1 VSQPHETLLGM
12 TTKASTKTR
21 VVHRC
26 GECGA
31 EHPRWLG
38 RCPDCDAWGSLAEVV
53 SAPPRAPIGA
63 SSAPPRPIA
72 DVAEA
77 EAPRRATGISELDRV
92 LGGGFTLG
100 STTLLG
106 GEPGI
111 GKSTLML
118 QALGRLAASGLTC
131 LLVGAEESPQQVRER
146 AARLGVLEP
155 RLWLVAEASLPHVI
169 AHVETIRPDVLAVD
183 SVQTLL
189 DPDLP
194 GTPGSVTQVRE
205 CSSRLT
211 RLAREHAVATILVGH
226 VTKDGSLAGPRAL
239 EHVVDTVC
247 SFEGDRHLGLR
258 FLRAQKHRFGSTR
271 EVGIFE
277 MTEGGLMPVPDASAL
292 FLADRHDGTAGSV
305 VAATVEGA
313 RPMLLEVQALVAARD
328 DGGRRVA
335 TGVDANRL
343 SLLLAVLE
351 RHAGI
356 DTRRAD
362 VYASVAG
369 GVRVAETGIDLA
381 VLAAVAGVVD
391 GRVIDGRTV
400 VMGEVGLGGEVRG
413 VAHAALRVAEAARLG
428 FTRVVGPASLP
439 RPAGVEVVGVDTVAA
454 ALAAAFARSN
464 AAAVPGAHLR

>member
-1 VSQPHETLLGM
+1 M
-12 TTKASTKTR
+12 TTKTSTKSR

-26 GECGA
+26 AECGA

-38 RCPDCDAWGSLAEVV
+38 RCPDCDAWGTLAEVV
-53 SAPPRAPIGA
+53 AAPPRPAVAPSDA
-63 SSAPPRPIA
+63 TPLPIA
-72 DVAEA
+72 DVATS
-77 EAPRRATGISELDRV
+77 EAPRRATGIGELDRV

-111 GKSTLML
+111 GKSTLLL
-118 QALGRLAASGLTC
+118 QTLGRLAAAGHTC

-146 AARLGVLEP
+146 AARLDVLEP
-155 RLWLVAEASLPHVI
+155 GLWLVAEASLPHVV
-169 AHVETIRPDVLAVD
+169 AHVESLRPDVLAVD

-211 RLAREHAVATILVGH
+211 RLAREYGMATILVGH
-226 VTKDGSLAGPRAL
+226 VTKDGSLAGPRTM

-247 SFEGDRHLGLR
+247 SFEGDPHHGLR
-258 FLRAQKHRFGSTR
+258 FLRARKHRFGSTR
-271 EVGIFE
+271 EIGIFE
-277 MTEGGLMPVPDASAL
+277 MTEAGLLPVPDASAL
-292 FLADRHDGTAGSV
+292 FLADRHNGAAGSV

-313 RPMLLEVQALVAARD
+313 RPMLVEVQALVATRE

-369 GVRVAETGIDLA
+369 GVRIVETGIDLA
-381 VLAAVAGVVD
+381 VLAAVAGIAD
-391 GRVIDGRTV
+391 GLVIDDRTV
-400 VMGEVGLGGEVRG
+400 VMGEVGLGGEIRG
-413 VAHAALRVAEAARLG
+413 VAHASLRVAEAARLG
-428 FTRVVGPASLP
+428 FTRVVGPTSLP
-439 RPAGVEVVGVDTVAA
+439 RTPGVELIGVDTVAA

-464 AAAVPGAHLR
+464 AAVVPGTRVR

>member
-1 VSQPHETLLGM
+1 
-12 TTKASTKTR
+12 
-21 VVHRC
+21 
-26 GECGA
+26 
-31 EHPRWLG
+31 
-38 RCPDCDAWGSLAEVV
+38 V
-53 SAPPRAPIGA
+53 SAPARGAVGA
-63 SSAPPRPIA
+63 SDAPPRPIA
-72 DVAEA
+72 EVPAV
-77 EAPRRATGISELDRV
+77 EAPRRATGIGELDRV

-100 STTLLG
+100 SSTLLG

-111 GKSTLML
+111 GKSTLLL
-118 QALGRLAASGLTC
+118 QMLGRLAAAGNTC
-131 LLVGAEESPQQVRER
+131 LLVGAEESPQQVRDR
-146 AARLGVLEP
+146 ATRLGVLEP
-155 RLWLVAEASLPHVI
+155 VLWLVGEASLPHVV
-169 AHVETIRPDVLAVD
+169 AHVETIRPDVLAID

-211 RLAREHAVATILVGH
+211 RLAREHSMATILVGH

-247 SFEGDRHLGLR
+247 SFEGDRHHGLR
-258 FLRAQKHRFGSTR
+258 FLRARKHRFGSTR

-277 MTEGGLMPVPDASAL
+277 MTESGLIPVPDASAL

-305 VAATVEGA
+305 VAATIEGA
-313 RPMLLEVQALVAARD
+313 RPMLVEVQALVAARN

-335 TGVDANRL
+335 TGVDGNRL

-356 DTRRAD
+356 DTRRDD

-381 VLAAVAGVVD
+381 VLAAVAGI
-391 GRVIDGRTV
+391 IDERAIDDRTV

-413 VAHAALRVAEAARLG
+413 VAHGALRVAEAARLG
-428 FTRVVGPASLP
+428 FTRVVGPTSLP
-439 RPAGVEVVGVDTVAA
+439 RAPGVEVVGVDTVAA
-454 ALAAAFARSN
+454 ALAATFARSN
-464 AAAVPGAHLR
+464 AVALPRALGR

>member
-1 VSQPHETLLGM
+1 M
-12 TTKASTKTR
+12 TTKTGTKTR
-21 VVHRC
+21 TVHRC
-26 GECGA
+26 AECGA
-31 EHPRWLG
+31 EHLRWLG
-38 RCPDCDAWGSLAEVV
+38 RCPDCDAWGTLAETV
-53 SAPPRAPIGA
+53 SAPP
-63 SSAPPRPIA
+63 PIA
-72 DVAEA
+72 VAPGGAAPQPIAEVAAA
-77 EAPRRATGISELDRV
+77 EAPRRPTGIGELDRV

-111 GKSTLML
+111 GKSTLLL
-118 QALGRLAASGLTC
+118 QALGHIAGAGHRC
-131 LLVGAEESPQQVRER
+131 LLVGAEESPQQVRDR
-146 AARLGVLEP
+146 AARLGALEP
-155 RLWLVAEASLPHVI
+155 GLWLVAEASLPHVI
-169 AHVETIRPDVLAVD
+169 AHVEALRPDVLAVD

-189 DPDLP
+189 DPDLH

-205 CSSRLT
+205 CASRLT
-211 RLAREHAVATILVGH
+211 RLARKYDTATILVGH

-247 SFEGDRHLGLR
+247 SFEGDRHHGLR
-258 FLRAQKHRFGSTR
+258 FLRARKHRFGSTR

-277 MTEGGLMPVPDASAL
+277 MTETGLLPVPDASAL
-292 FLADRHDGTAGSV
+292 FLADRHDSTAGSV

-313 RPMLLEVQALVAARD
+313 RPMLVEVQALVAPRD

-335 TGVDANRL
+335 TGVDGNRL

-351 RHAGI
+351 RHAGV

-369 GVRVAETGIDLA
+369 GLRVAEPGVDLA

-428 FTRVVGPASLP
+428 FTRVVGPTSLP
-439 RPAGVEVVGVDTVAA
+439 RTAGVEIIGVDTVAA

-464 AAAVPGAHLR
+464 AVGAPALRG